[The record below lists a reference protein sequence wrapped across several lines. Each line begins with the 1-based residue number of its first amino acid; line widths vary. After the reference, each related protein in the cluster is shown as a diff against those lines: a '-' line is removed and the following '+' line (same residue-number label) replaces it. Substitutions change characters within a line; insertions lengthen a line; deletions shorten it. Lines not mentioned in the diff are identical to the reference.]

1 MLGRASHNIM
11 FANSCNKFS
20 NKWQLIR
27 DSIYIYS
34 GHRGKMGYSGET
46 GKRENR
52 LLQSPKAT
60 KLSLAGKITWQES
73 DSRLR
78 LPCLPGNPWVGCKR
92 AFFDHF
98 DLIFHLQYLH
108 CIKDVI
114 FIFSCFWHMLLCC
127 LVTYKVYVVTVAC
140 CSLLRHCSCFFKALV
155 VGQNGVKGRGQNGV
169 KPRFAPIVRALRHLI
184 FRFLLSIII
193 IICYVCV
200 ISGLCSFK
208 TVFTPEEEQELV
220 KYIKKMR
227 ACCLVSVQWI
237 SGDWHLSLAK

>member
-1 MLGRASHNIM
+1 
-11 FANSCNKFS
+11 
-20 NKWQLIR
+20 
-27 DSIYIYS
+27 
-34 GHRGKMGYSGET
+34 
-46 GKRENR
+46 
-52 LLQSPKAT
+52 
-60 KLSLAGKITWQES
+60 
-73 DSRLR
+73 
-78 LPCLPGNPWVGCKR
+78 
-92 AFFDHF
+92 
-98 DLIFHLQYLH
+98 
-108 CIKDVI
+108 
-114 FIFSCFWHMLLCC
+114 MLLCC

-220 KYIKKMR
+220 KYIKKMEGMLFGLSPMDLR
-227 ACCLVSVQWI
+227 RLAFELGEINEKDHPFDKELGTAGKRLVQRVYGQTFP
-237 SGDWHLSLAK
+237 